1 MTRIRRKAVFPGVIL
16 SALAGLQPGQA
27 VSGDA
32 QATLLPEVTVSAT
45 RIERDSFD
53 VPAGIDSIPRSV
65 ILESHPAINLSE
77 SLGRVPGI
85 SIRNRQ
91 NFAQDLQISS
101 RGFGA
106 RAGFGVRGLRLIA
119 DGIPATMPDGQ
130 GQAASFSLGSAER
143 IEVLRGP
150 FSSLYGN
157 AAGGVIQ
164 IFTADGPAEPA
175 ITADFF
181 AGSHGLI
188 KRGLRYGGQHG
199 PVNAM
204 IDFSRF
210 DTAGYRDHSAARREH
225 LNAKIRL
232 DTVEQGTLTLVVNAL
247 DQPETQDPLG
257 LTAAQVAANPR
268 QAVAAAR
275 AFNTRKSVAQHQGGL
290 VYDLKVTASDRLQA
304 RAYLGERRVSQFLAI
319 PLAAQNSPTSAG
331 GVVDLN
337 RSYGGGGLHWTR
349 DTMLLDSPF
358 SASFGFDYDRMAE
371 RRRGFLNNLGMI
383 GDLKRDQDDTVTST
397 DVYAQGE
404 WQVAPRWRLA
414 AGARHSRVHF
424 RSRDDFV
431 TATNPD
437 DSGSA
442 SYLRTTPVAGV
453 VFSPA
458 PALNLYA
465 NIGKGFETPT
475 FAELAYRPGGATGL
489 NLALRPSDSLH
500 REIGLKALIGAAG
513 RFNAALFRVDV
524 KDEIVVNSS
533 GGGRSDFRN
542 AARTRREGI
551 ELLWGNRW
559 GSGFESTL
567 AWTVLDARFTEPYA
581 GAAPAAVV
589 PAGNRLPGVAP
600 HSLFA
605 EVAWRHAASG
615 FHGGVEVIR
624 SGNIQVNDA
633 NSEAA
638 AAYTVWNLRAG
649 FEQRGRR
656 WKLRQFLRIDNVAD
670 RDHIGSVIVAEGSGR
685 FYEPAPGR
693 NVLLGLSAEWTL

>member
-1 MTRIRRKAVFPGVIL
+1 ML
-16 SALAGLQPGQA
+16 SALACLLPGRA
-27 VSGDA
+27 LPADA
-32 QATLLPEVTVSAT
+32 QAALLPEVTVSAT
-45 RIERDSFD
+45 RVERDSFD
-53 VPAGIDSIPRSV
+53 VPAAIDRVPQSA
-65 ILESHPAINLSE
+65 ILESQPGINLSE

-85 SIRNRQ
+85 SVRNRQ

-106 RAGFGVRGLRLIA
+106 RAGFGVRGVRLIA

-164 IFTADGPAEPA
+164 IFTADGPREPA
-175 ITADFF
+175 ATADFS
-181 AGSHGLI
+181 AGSHGLV

-199 PVNAM
+199 PVNAL

-210 DTAGYRDHSAARREH
+210 DTDGYREHSAARREH
-225 LNAKIRL
+225 LNAKLRL
-232 DTVEQGTLTLVVNAL
+232 DTGEGSSLTLVFNAL

-275 AFNTRKSVAQHQGGL
+275 TFNTRKSVMQSQGGL
-290 VYDLKVTASDRLQA
+290 VYDLRVTAGDRLQA
-304 RAYLGERRVSQFLAI
+304 RAYLGDRRVSQFLAI
-319 PLAAQNSPTSAG
+319 PLAAQNNPTSAG
-331 GVVDLN
+331 GVVDLD
-337 RSYGGGGLHWTR
+337 RSYGGGGLRWTR
-349 DTMLLDSPF
+349 DTTLLGTPF

-371 RRRGFLNNLGMI
+371 RRRGFLNNLGAI
-383 GDLKRDQDDTVTST
+383 GELKRDQDDTVTST
-397 DVYAQGE
+397 DAYVQGE
-404 WQVAPRWRLA
+404 WQFAPRWGLA
-414 AGARHSRVHF
+414 AGARHSRVEF

-431 TATNPD
+431 TPGNPD

-442 SYLRTTPVAGV
+442 SYRRTTPVAGL
-453 VFSPA
+453 VFSPD
-458 PALNLYA
+458 PAVNLYA
-465 NIGKGFETPT
+465 NIGRGWETPT

-489 NLALRPSDSLH
+489 NLGLQPSDSLH
-500 REIGLKALIGAAG
+500 REIGLKTLIGAAG

-524 KDEIVVNSS
+524 TDEIVVNSS
-533 GGGRSDFRN
+533 SGGRSDFRN
-542 AARTRREGI
+542 AAGTRREGL
-551 ELLWGNRW
+551 ELLWENRW
-559 GSGFESTL
+559 NSGFESRL
-567 AWTVLDARFTEPYA
+567 AWTLLDARFTTAYTA
-581 GAAPAAVV
+581 SGAVI

-600 HSLFA
+600 RTLFA
-605 EVAWRHAASG
+605 EMLWRHAASG
-615 FHGGVEVIR
+615 FHGGVEAIR
-624 SGNIQVNDA
+624 SGSVPVNDA

-638 AAYTVWNLRAG
+638 AAYTVWNIRAG
-649 FEQRGRR
+649 FEQHGKR
-656 WKLRQFLRIDNVAD
+656 WRLRQFLRIDNIAD
-670 RDHIGSVIVAEGSGR
+670 RDHIGSVIVAEGNGR